1 MVNTESGTKDPAGW
15 KEREMDQIFLLVTIL
30 ASVGMAV
37 GVSAAGLQLLIS
49 FISPK
54 NAVQKQD

>member
-1 MVNTESGTKDPAGW
+1 
-15 KEREMDQIFLLVTIL
+15 MDQVFLLVTIL

-37 GVSAAGLQLLIS
+37 GLSAAGLQLLIS

-54 NAVQKQD
+54 NVVQKQD